1 MHRLLGVLLF
11 MGVSLS
17 VFGQFDYKW
26 PVASFFSS
34 LTFSS
39 NPPQITYQPHPPLYA
54 IGTAASIYDSVTAR
68 TLYSEGQ
75 HIVTDN
81 FDTLANAYPLTDTAF
96 AVYFPHNNQ
105 GVQNS
110 IFLPKNSNEFYLVYP
125 SVSDEDFHKKHDTLQ
140 TVLYYAVVQRQNNG
154 YVLKSKRNRI
164 NYAPTSRNIIATRH
178 GNGRDWWLVQK
189 EGYNNKYFI
198 FLVTPDTIRL
208 MKTQVIGDSILGE
221 GYGYAKFSEQGD
233 KYVFSTVDVPINIL
247 DFDRCEGVFTGVT
260 QFTPPFIGP
269 HGDTLALAAGI
280 TGALSSVFSPSG
292 RYLYVNNYW
301 TIRQYDLQAPDI
313 LSSAILICKWD
324 SATYDGQPN
333 PIGHGLLTPFG
344 EIYYDTWDLTSK
356 LHVIHAPD
364 SPGLACRY
372 EPMAIPL
379 LHQTYPLPNLPSYKT
394 GKLIGSGCDTTFTT
408 NIAEAQK
415 SEPQFFRLVENP
427 VHGQLNIAYKFT
439 CAMEYK
445 IDVIDLQGRPL
456 RHYQNHGL
464 EGNLFWD
471 IGDLSS
477 GNYLIKATYGS
488 GAVDMIKFTLIP

>member
-125 SVSDEDFHKKHDTLQ
+125 SVSDEDFHQKHDTLQ

-164 NYAPTSRNIIATRH
+164 NYAPTSRNITATRH

-233 KYVFSTVDVPINIL
+233 KYVFSTVHVPINIL

-269 HGDTLALAAGI
+269 HGDTLVVPAGI

-408 NIAEAQK
+408 NIAETQK

-427 VHGQLNIAYKFT
+427 IRGDAQFNYLFNSETNFT
-439 CAMEYK
+439 
-445 IDVIDLQGRPL
+445 ISVFDLEERRLKMYVGM
-456 RHYQNHGL
+456 GK
-464 EGNLFWD
+464 
-471 IGDLSS
+471 S
-477 GNYLIKATYGS
+477 GNINCDLNGLVVGHYLIKVNAGNGYQK
-488 GAVDMIKFTLIP
+488 VFKCVLEP